1 MIVRAPSTARGFTL
15 IELMMSLAVLGVLLL
30 VAQPLSE
37 VVAQR
42 RKEHELRVALIT
54 LRQAIDD
61 YKRATEQG
69 RILLRIGDSGYPPNL
84 EVLAEGVPDVRSP
97 TRQAIFFLR
106 RIPAD
111 PFAAD
116 QTRPA
121 TTWGLRSYV
130 TPPDDPHE
138 GADVYDIYT
147 HSTATGLNGVPYRQ
161 W

>member
-1 MIVRAPSTARGFTL
+1 MLRSPRARGFTF
-15 IELMMSLAVLGVLLL
+15 IELMTTLAILGVLVL
-30 VAQPLSE
+30 VATPLGQ

-42 RKEHELRVALIT
+42 RKEHELRVALIEI
-54 LRQAIDD
+54 RQGIDD

-69 RILLRIGDSGYPPNL
+69 RILLKVGDSGYPPNL
-84 EVLAEGVPDVRSP
+84 DVLAQGVPDVRSP

-116 QTRPA
+116 QTQPA
-121 TTWGLRSYV
+121 ATWGLRAYASSA
-130 TPPDDPHE
+130 DDPHP
-138 GADVYDIYT
+138 GADVYDVYT
-147 HSTATGLNGVPYRQ
+147 RSPTTGLNGVPYRQ